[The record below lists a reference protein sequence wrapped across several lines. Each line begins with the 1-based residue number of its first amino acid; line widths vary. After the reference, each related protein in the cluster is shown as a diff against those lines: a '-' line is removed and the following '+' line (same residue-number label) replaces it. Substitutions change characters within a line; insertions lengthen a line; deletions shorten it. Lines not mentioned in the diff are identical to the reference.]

1 MKRLPEE
8 LMDELGAGA
17 GRMLRVTLA
26 AALLSSASPF
36 GAMANPVGGVVSG
49 GSATI
54 GSNGNVLTVNQS
66 TNRAVI
72 DWRGFDIA
80 PH

>member
-1 MKRLPEE
+1 MKRVIKTYS
-8 LMDELGAGA
+8 AKTI
-17 GRMLRVTLA
+17 RVTVA
-26 AALLSSASPF
+26 AAMLASASPF